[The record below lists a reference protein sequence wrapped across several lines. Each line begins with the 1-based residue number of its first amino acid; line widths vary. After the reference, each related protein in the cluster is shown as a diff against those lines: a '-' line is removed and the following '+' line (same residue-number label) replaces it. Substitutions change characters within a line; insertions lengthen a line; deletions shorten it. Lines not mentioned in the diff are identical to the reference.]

1 MSRIGKEP
9 VKLADGVTATVSGQT
24 VTVKGK
30 LGELSYTMHE
40 GITAKV
46 EDGSVVVSCAD
57 DKALGAFHG
66 LARALINNMAVGVSQ
81 GFQKQLS
88 IEGTGFKAVLKGQEL
103 ALSLGFASP
112 KVFAI
117 PAGLTVTVENDGLQ
131 VTIKGCDKQMVGE
144 AAARIRSY
152 YPAEPYK
159 GKGIKYVGEHIRRN
173 YVQSQSPAPEEAP
186 PPPPARH
193 RHRGASAH
201 VDLRHQQ
208 EHVRAV
214 HRRRRRAHA
223 RPGELA
229 QGREGQPR
237 RRQGARLPRGGGGE
251 GRRHLVGGRRP
262 RRTQVHRPCRG
273 DRRGRR
279 RRRRVDLGQEG
290 GEVSHGIQS

>member
-81 GFQKQLS
+81 GVQKQLS
-88 IEGTGFKAVLKGQEL
+88 IEGTGFKAVLKGKEL

-112 KVFAI
+112 KVFSI
-117 PAGLTVTVENDGLQ
+117 PDGLTVTVENDGLQ

-159 GKGIKYVGEHIRRN
+159 GKGIKYVGEHIRRK
-173 YVQSQSPAPEEAP
+173 
-186 PPPPARH
+186 
-193 RHRGASAH
+193 
-201 VDLRHQQ
+201 
-208 EHVRAV
+208 
-214 HRRRRRAHA
+214 
-223 RPGELA
+223 
-229 QGREGQPR
+229 QGKKV
-237 RRQGARLPRGGGGE
+237 A
-251 GRRHLVGGRRP
+251 
-262 RRTQVHRPCRG
+262 
-273 DRRGRR
+273 
-279 RRRRVDLGQEG
+279 
-290 GEVSHGIQS
+290 

>member
-9 VKLADGVTATVSGQT
+9 VKLADGVTATVDGQK

-30 LGELSYTMHE
+30 LGELSYTMHD

-46 EDGSVVVSCAD
+46 EDGFVKVACAND
-57 DKALGAFHG
+57 GALGNFHG

-88 IEGTGFKAVLKGQEL
+88 IEGTGFKAVLKGKEL

-117 PAGLTVTVENDGLQ
+117 PDGLTVTVENDGLQ

-159 GKGIKYVGEHIRRN
+159 GKGIKYVGEHIRRK
-173 YVQSQSPAPEEAP
+173 
-186 PPPPARH
+186 
-193 RHRGASAH
+193 
-201 VDLRHQQ
+201 
-208 EHVRAV
+208 
-214 HRRRRRAHA
+214 
-223 RPGELA
+223 
-229 QGREGQPR
+229 QGKKV
-237 RRQGARLPRGGGGE
+237 A
-251 GRRHLVGGRRP
+251 
-262 RRTQVHRPCRG
+262 
-273 DRRGRR
+273 
-279 RRRRVDLGQEG
+279 
-290 GEVSHGIQS
+290 

>member
-9 VKLADGVTATVSGQT
+9 VKIAEGVNVAVDGQK

-30 LGELSYTMHE
+30 LGELSYTMQD

-46 EDGSVVVSCAD
+46 EDGNVIVTRCCDSVSN
-57 DKALGAFHG
+57 FHG

-88 IEGTGFKAVLKGQEL
+88 IEGTGFKAVLKGKEL

-117 PAGLTVTVENDGLQ
+117 PDGLTVTVENDGLQ

-159 GKGIKYVGEHIRRN
+159 GKGIKYVGEHIRRK
-173 YVQSQSPAPEEAP
+173 
-186 PPPPARH
+186 
-193 RHRGASAH
+193 
-201 VDLRHQQ
+201 
-208 EHVRAV
+208 
-214 HRRRRRAHA
+214 
-223 RPGELA
+223 
-229 QGREGQPR
+229 QGKKV
-237 RRQGARLPRGGGGE
+237 A
-251 GRRHLVGGRRP
+251 
-262 RRTQVHRPCRG
+262 
-273 DRRGRR
+273 
-279 RRRRVDLGQEG
+279 
-290 GEVSHGIQS
+290 